1 MKVQGSF
8 VSVDGHSYKTHLKTL
23 RQEGQKKNPNRA
35 AVDKLMALTF
45 TQRRQ
50 IIEESDVPITEII
63 EENPFLGRKKQVT
76 YLLLFH

>member
-1 MKVQGSF
+1 
-8 VSVDGHSYKTHLKTL
+8 
-23 RQEGQKKNPNRA
+23 
-35 AVDKLMALTF
+35 MALTF

-63 EENPFLGRKKQVT
+63 EENPFLGREKQVT